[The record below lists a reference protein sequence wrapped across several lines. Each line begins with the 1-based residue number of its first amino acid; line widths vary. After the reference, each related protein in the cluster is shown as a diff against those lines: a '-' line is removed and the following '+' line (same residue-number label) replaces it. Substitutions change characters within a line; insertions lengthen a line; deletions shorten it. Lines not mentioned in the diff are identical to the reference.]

1 MIFPPAPTPTLP
13 CPPAGD
19 VDAGVIEDA
28 RARQRRHRVAAVLAL
43 AVLAVLGL
51 LLGASGGGHGG
62 GSGGQ
67 ATGGPS
73 GSSSF
78 ANIGHATN
86 APAAAA
92 VAACNWLVSRNGPPA
107 FAGKPVLVDGLGRYT
122 AAIYVSGRE
131 ERTCISN
138 GQHMAT
144 SVATNNRTLSFEPAP
159 GPDQLGSPSGAGG
172 RASGFAG
179 ANQEENVQGQAG
191 SAISAVEFRFKSRS
205 AVKATVRNGWY
216 FAWWPGNTWPTSV
229 TTTTGITRITS
240 PMGVAACQA
249 QPSRC
254 VFAEPTA
261 ARSHATVSA
270 GDEAAGLLPN
280 GAPHRLQVAGALAVG
295 PTGALYVADMARHR
309 VLVRL
314 PNGRFRVVAG
324 TGPSGFSGDGRSAL
338 SAELSTVS
346 GLAFSPAGSLYM
358 VDGGRVRVVR
368 PNGVISTVAGDGH
381 AAKRITGRTPA
392 HSVGLGTAAANAGPS
407 IAFAPN
413 GTLYIATMVQV
424 LRLTGEDE
432 LQPVRAVVPAG
443 PYRGPLTGLGHIA
456 VDGRGNI
463 DVSGVNGY
471 SVWQIPPDGHAHEVG
486 PGSGARQSGGDYS
499 VLQRAPDG
507 EVYAERGPIILRISP
522 HHLVPAFTIRK
533 VDSEYFLPTYFAI
546 GHDETYLDEIPGD
559 SGFEA
564 RQQLV
569 VDRNGRVTLLWRE
582 ANRGH
587 GDSFGP
593 R

>member
-1 MIFPPAPTPTLP
+1 MIFPLAPTPTLP
-13 CPPAGD
+13 RPPAGD

-28 RARQRRHRVAAVLAL
+28 RARQRRHRAAAVL
-43 AVLAVLGL
+43 VLAALGVVGL

-62 GSGGQ
+62 GSSGH
-67 ATGGPS
+67 ASGGPS
-73 GSSSF
+73 GASSS
-78 ANIGHATN
+78 ANIGHVSN
-86 APAAAA
+86 APAATA
-92 VAACNWLVSRNGPPA
+92 VAACNWLISRNGPPA
-107 FAGKPVLVDGLGRYT
+107 FAGKPVLVDGLGSYT
-122 AAIYVSGRE
+122 AAIYVNGRE
-131 ERTCISN
+131 ARTCIST
-138 GQHMAT
+138 GQHTAT
-144 SVATNNRTLSFEPAP
+144 SVATSPLSLDPAP
-159 GPDQLGSPSGAGG
+159 GPDQLGSPSGGGG
-172 RASGFAG
+172 RAPGFAG
-179 ANQEENVQGQAG
+179 ASQEENVQGRAG
-191 SAISAVEFRFKSRS
+191 SAVSAVEFEFQDRS
-205 AVKATVRNGWY
+205 AVKATVQDGWY
-216 FAWWPGNTWPTSV
+216 FAWWPGDSQPASV
-229 TTTTGITRITS
+229 TTTIGTTRITS
-240 PMGVAACQA
+240 PMGGAACRA

-324 TGPSGFSGDGRSAL
+324 TGTSGFSGDGRSAL

-381 AAKRITGRTPA
+381 AAKRVTRRTPA

-546 GHDETYLDEIPGD
+546 GSHDETYLDEIPGD

-569 VDRNGRVTLLWRE
+569 VDRNGRVTLLWQE